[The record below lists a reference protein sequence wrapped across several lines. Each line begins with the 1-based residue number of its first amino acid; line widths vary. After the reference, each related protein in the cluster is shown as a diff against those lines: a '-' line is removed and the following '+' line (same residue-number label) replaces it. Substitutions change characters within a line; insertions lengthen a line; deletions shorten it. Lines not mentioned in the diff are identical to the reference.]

1 MKGVEAVAE
10 VLKKEGVEYLFCFPA
25 NLLIDAAAAV
35 GIRPILTRTERTLI
49 NMADGYTR
57 TSNATRIGVCAVQDG
72 PGIENAFGGVAQA
85 YADSTPILLLPG
97 QAARERAGW
106 PSGFDALQVYRPVT
120 NWAGQINLVNRIPEL
135 MRRAFANLRTA
146 PYAPVLLEVPRDV
159 AVEQLERLEYRPTK
173 AVRAAADPRA
183 VSESVR
189 LLLASRK
196 PLLHVGHGVLY
207 AEAAAELLELAELV
221 QAPVMTTMAGK
232 SAFPEDH
239 PLSAGAAGYSASGV
253 AAHFLRESDLVFGLG
268 CSFARSNF
276 AAPIPDGKTLVQV
289 TANPRDIDVYYG
301 MDCAIL
307 GDVKL
312 VLRQLIEEV
321 QRQAAGN
328 GRRDDQSAAR
338 EVRRI
343 KHEWL
348 EQWLPK
354 LTSNETPINPY
365 RVIWDLMHTVDRS
378 QTIVTHDSG
387 NPRDQMLPFYEAIE
401 PRGYLGWG
409 KSTQLGTGY
418 GLALGAKLAAPEKQV
433 VNVMGDAA
441 FGMIGLDVETAVRER
456 IGLLTIILNNSALGG
471 YEKHLPTATE
481 RYRTK
486 FLSGDYTKVAE
497 GLGAYSE
504 RVEQPS
510 EIVPSI
516 KRAQEITRS
525 GRPAVLEVIT
535 REEGAFSK
543 EW

>member
-1 MKGVEAVAE
+1 
-10 VLKKEGVEYLFCFPA
+10 
-25 NLLIDAAAAV
+25 
-35 GIRPILTRTERTLI
+35 
-49 NMADGYTR
+49 
-57 TSNATRIGVCAVQDG
+57 
-72 PGIENAFGGVAQA
+72 
-85 YADSTPILLLPG
+85 
-97 QAARERAGW
+97 
-106 PSGFDALQVYRPVT
+106 VT
-120 NWAGQINLVNRIPEL
+120 V
-135 MRRAFANLRTA
+135 
-146 PYAPVLLEVPRDV
+146 
-159 AVEQLERLEYRPTK
+159 
-173 AVRAAADPRA
+173 
-183 VSESVR
+183 
-189 LLLASRK
+189 
-196 PLLHVGHGVLY
+196 
-207 AEAAAELLELAELV
+207 
-221 QAPVMTTMAGK
+221 
-232 SAFPEDH
+232 
-239 PLSAGAAGYSASGV
+239 
-253 AAHFLRESDLVFGLG
+253 
-268 CSFARSNF
+268 
-276 AAPIPDGKTLVQV
+276 
-289 TANPRDIDVYYG
+289 NPRDLDVYYPI
-301 MDCAIL
+301 DCAIL

-312 VLRQLIEEV
+312 VIRQLIEEV
-321 QRQAAGN
+321 QHQSAGN
-328 GRRDDQSAAR
+328 GRRGDESAAR

-365 RVIWDLMHTVDRS
+365 RVIWDLMHTVDQS

-387 NPRDQMLPFYEAIE
+387 NPRDQMLPFYEAVE

-418 GLALGAKLAAPEKQV
+418 GLALGAKLAAPDKQV

-481 RYRTK
+481 RYRIK

-504 RVEQPS
+504 RIEQPS
-510 EIVPSI
+510 DIIPSI
-516 KRAQEITRS
+516 QRAQEVTRS